1 MKVKEQKSN
10 LKIATPLETLS
21 KRDNSEGN
29 KIQHKDHRGITLIAL
44 IITIIVML
52 ILVAVTVSVAL
63 NGGLIS
69 KAQEAKTKTEEAQIQ
84 ERDILT
90 GRIKI
95 GGTWYDSLDKYL
107 AGEKSKNQSDVPG
120 EEPEAGEWTQDK
132 ITVTNGVVTLTVGQ
146 PVTGY
151 KVTVGEKEIGD
162 GNWYV
167 LGAEDGKLLITT
179 NTNQEE
185 ITLEGK
191 DGYVNGVEI
200 LNNAGAKYSD
210 GKMAESARSINVEDI
225 NRVTGYDPASYEY
238 EDDDLGTIHYGDEIV
253 FTLKDDGYVYVSVQ
267 GKQGQG
273 DEVKTNLESFEYWDE
288 ESKEWLQLSD
298 SCASVS
304 IPNTGYSYYPQTLST
319 MESDEKNI
327 GGMSNSEGAYNLL
340 FAKTNVASNSFL
352 SYWLA
357 NRAVHISN
365 PSALQSFTFDGGLYR
380 LMGVGNGVVIS
391 EPCSSFDIG
400 FTFGP
405 VGAIR
410 PVAVLNLTVSVSD
423 DGNLSLWFNIALDT
437 LARKL
442 NYICF
447 PRSSMKLFL
456 MLLLLY
462 QLHANVNVGIRYTN

>member
-10 LKIATPLETLS
+10 LKIANPVGALAE
-21 KRDNSEGN
+21 RDNSEDN
-29 KIQHKDHRGITLIAL
+29 KTKHKYHKGITLIAL

-63 NGGLIS
+63 NGGLIG

-151 KVTVGEKEIGD
+151 KVTVDGKEIGD

-191 DGYVNGVEI
+191 EGYANGVTI
-200 LNNAGAKYSD
+200 LNEAGAKYSD

-225 NRVTGYDPASYEY
+225 DRVTGYDPEEAKFGDGTDS
-238 EDDDLGTIHYGDEIV
+238 LGQWGNEVTY
-253 FTLKDDGYVYVSVQ
+253 TLEKDGYISVR
-267 GKQGQG
+267 GTKFPI
-273 DEVKTNLESFEYWDE
+273 DVVKTPSTDFEYWNAE
-288 ESKEWLQLSD
+288 RSQWEKLTQENP
-298 SCASVS
+298 SV
-304 IPNTGYSYYPQTLST
+304 TLRHDCGLYYPQTLSENEGSGENING
-319 MESDEKNI
+319 MKNR
-327 GGMSNSEGAYNLL
+327 ELAYRLL
-340 FAKTNVASNSFL
+340 FSNTRTPRSSFF

-357 NRAVHISN
+357 STGVY
-365 PSALQSFTFDGGLYR
+365 LGGLEER
-380 LMGVGNGVVIS
+380 
-391 EPCSSFDIG
+391 C
-400 FTFGP
+400 
-405 VGAIR
+405 
-410 PVAVLNLTVSVSD
+410 
-423 DGNLSLWFNIALDT
+423 
-437 LARKL
+437 
-442 NYICF
+442 
-447 PRSSMKLFL
+447 
-456 MLLLLY
+456 
-462 QLHANVNVGIRYTN
+462 